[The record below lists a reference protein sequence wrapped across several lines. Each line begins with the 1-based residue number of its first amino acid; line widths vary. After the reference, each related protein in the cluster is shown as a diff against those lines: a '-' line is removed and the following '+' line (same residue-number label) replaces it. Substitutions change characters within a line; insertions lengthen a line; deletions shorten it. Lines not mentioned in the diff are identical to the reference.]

1 MQILYSDQFVPD
13 MYQKQFTW
21 ILFGVLIACSIEAQ
35 SILKLE
41 EAQARAAANYPLI
54 RQKALAQ
61 QQAQLNVSNLQ
72 KNLLPQ
78 ISLGAQA
85 TYQSE
90 VTQLPIKLPNIT
102 VDPLSKDQY
111 RALLDVN
118 QLIYDGGVIRQ
129 QQSLQRMGEKIASQQ
144 VAIELQKLRERINQ
158 IYLGALLLEYQ
169 LGQTAIVE
177 KDLQAGL
184 SRIKAQVSN
193 GTAVKAAQ
201 ASIEAE
207 LIRNQ
212 QRAIEIS
219 FSKQG
224 LLDVLAVWMG
234 DTTSVQYQLLKP
246 EEQIA
251 AADIS
256 RPELAYFM
264 LQDSVYQLQNKL
276 VDQKAAPKLSAFAQ
290 GGYGRPGLNM
300 LKNEFA
306 FFYTTGLRLQWS
318 ISSLYTNK
326 QEKELT
332 RISSRMNEVQKDQ
345 FMLQTNA
352 ALRQQLAEI
361 NKYKQLLSTD
371 QQLIGLR
378 VKVKETAAAQLE
390 NGLITP
396 ADYVREVQ
404 AEDQARQNALIH
416 EMQLLQAI
424 IQYNTISGK

>member
-1 MQILYSDQFVPD
+1 

-234 DTTSVQYQLLKP
+234 DTTSVQYQLQKP
-246 EEQIA
+246 AEQIA
-251 AADIS
+251 AAEIS

-326 QEKELT
+326 HEKELT

>member
-1 MQILYSDQFVPD
+1 

>member
-1 MQILYSDQFVPD
+1 

-41 EAQARAAANYPLI
+41 EAQARAAANYPLL

-78 ISLGAQA
+78 VSLGAQA

-129 QQSLQRMGEKIASQQ
+129 QQSLQHLGEKIASQQ

-256 RPELAYFM
+256 RPELTYFM

>member
-1 MQILYSDQFVPD
+1 

-21 ILFGVLIACSIEAQ
+21 ILFAVLIACRVEAQ

-41 EAQARAAANYPLI
+41 EAQARAAANYPLL

-158 IYLGALLLEYQ
+158 IYLGALLLEHQ

-224 LLDVLAVWMG
+224 LLEVLAVWMG
-234 DTTSVQYQLLKP
+234 DTTGVQYQLQKP
-246 EEQIA
+246 AEQIA
-251 AADIS
+251 AAEIS
-256 RPELAYFM
+256 RPELTYFM

>member
-1 MQILYSDQFVPD
+1 

-21 ILFGVLIACSIEAQ
+21 ILFGVLIACSVVAQ
-35 SILKLE
+35 STLKLE
-41 EAQARAAANYPLI
+41 EAQARAAANYPLL
-54 RQKALAQ
+54 RQKALVQ
-61 QQAQLNVSNLQ
+61 QQAQIGVNNLQ
-72 KNLLPQ
+72 KNYLPQ
-78 ISLGAQA
+78 LSLGAQA

-90 VTQLPIKLPNIT
+90 VTQLPIKLPNIN

-118 QLIYDGGVIRQ
+118 QLIYDGGVIKQ
-129 QQSLQRMGEKIASQQ
+129 QQSLQRMSEQVAAQQ
-144 VAIELQKLRERINQ
+144 VEVEMQKLRERINQ

-177 KDLQAGL
+177 KDIQAGL
-184 SRIKAQVSN
+184 NRIKAQVSN

-201 ASIEAE
+201 ASLEAE

-212 QRAIEIS
+212 QRAIELRY
-219 FSKQG
+219 SKQG

-234 DTTSVQYQLLKP
+234 DSTGVQYQLQKP
-246 EEQIA
+246 AQEIVA
-251 AADIS
+251 AAIS
-256 RPELAYFM
+256 RPELRYFM
-264 LQDSVYQLQNKL
+264 LQDSVYQLQAQL
-276 VDQKAAPKLSAFAQ
+276 VDQKTAPKLSAFAQ

-300 LKNEFA
+300 LKNEFD

-345 FMLQTNA
+345 FMLQTHA
-352 ALRQQLAEI
+352 ALRQQLAEVS
-361 NKYKQLLSTD
+361 KYKQLLATD

>member
-1 MQILYSDQFVPD
+1 

-21 ILFGVLIACSIEAQ
+21 ILFAVLIACRVEAQ

-41 EAQARAAANYPLI
+41 EAQARAAANYPLL

-78 ISLGAQA
+78 VSLGAQA

-129 QQSLQRMGEKIASQQ
+129 QQSLQHLGEKIASQQ

-201 ASIEAE
+201 ACIEAE

-371 QQLIGLR
+371 QKLIGLR

>member
-1 MQILYSDQFVPD
+1 

-21 ILFGVLIACSIEAQ
+21 ILFAVLLACRVEAQ

-41 EAQARAAANYPLI
+41 EAQARAAANYPLL

-78 ISLGAQA
+78 VSLGAQA

-169 LGQTAIVE
+169 LGLTAIVE

-234 DTTSVQYQLLKP
+234 DTTSVQYQLQKP
-246 EEQIA
+246 AEQIA
-251 AADIS
+251 AAEIS

>member
-1 MQILYSDQFVPD
+1 

-21 ILFGVLIACSIEAQ
+21 ILFAVLIACRVEAQ

-41 EAQARAAANYPLI
+41 EAQARAAANYPLL

-78 ISLGAQA
+78 VSLGAQA

-102 VDPLSKDQY
+102 VDPLSKDQC

-129 QQSLQRMGEKIASQQ
+129 QQSLQHLGEKIASQQ

-251 AADIS
+251 AAEIS

>member
-1 MQILYSDQFVPD
+1 

-41 EAQARAAANYPLI
+41 EAQARAAANYPLL

-78 ISLGAQA
+78 VSLGAQA

-158 IYLGALLLEYQ
+158 IYLGALLLEHQ

-224 LLDVLAVWMG
+224 LLEVLAVWMG
-234 DTTSVQYQLLKP
+234 DTTGVQYQLQKP
-246 EEQIA
+246 AEQIA
-251 AADIS
+251 AAEIS
-256 RPELAYFM
+256 RPELTYFM

-416 EMQLLQAI
+416 EMELLQAI

>member
-1 MQILYSDQFVPD
+1 
-13 MYQKQFTW
+13 
-21 ILFGVLIACSIEAQ
+21 
-35 SILKLE
+35 
-41 EAQARAAANYPLI
+41 
-54 RQKALAQ
+54 
-61 QQAQLNVSNLQ
+61 
-72 KNLLPQ
+72 
-78 ISLGAQA
+78 LGAQA

-90 VTQLPIKLPNIT
+90 VTQLPIKLPNIN

-118 QLIYDGGVIRQ
+118 QLIYDGGVIKQ
-129 QQSLQRMGEKIASQQ
+129 QQLLQRMSEQVAAQQ
-144 VAIELQKLRERINQ
+144 VEVEMQKLRERINQ

-184 SRIKAQVSN
+184 NRIKAQVSN

-201 ASIEAE
+201 ASLEAE

-212 QRAIEIS
+212 QRAIELRY
-219 FSKQG
+219 SKQG

-234 DTTSVQYQLLKP
+234 DSTGVQYQLQKP
-246 EEQIA
+246 AQEIVA
-251 AADIS
+251 AAIS
-256 RPELAYFM
+256 RPELRYFM
-264 LQDSVYQLQNKL
+264 LQDSVYQLQAKL
-276 VDQKAAPKLSAFAQ
+276 VDQKTAPKLSAFAQ

-300 LKNEFA
+300 LKNEFD

-352 ALRQQLAEI
+352 ALRQQLAEV
-361 NKYKQLLSTD
+361 NKYKQLLATD

>member
-1 MQILYSDQFVPD
+1 

-41 EAQARAAANYPLI
+41 EAQARAAANYPLL

-234 DTTSVQYQLLKP
+234 DTTSVQYQLQKP
-246 EEQIA
+246 AEQIA

-371 QQLIGLR
+371 QKLIGLR

>member
-1 MQILYSDQFVPD
+1 

-21 ILFGVLIACSIEAQ
+21 ILFAVLIACRVEAQ

-41 EAQARAAANYPLI
+41 EAQARAAANYPLL

-78 ISLGAQA
+78 VSLGAQA

-129 QQSLQRMGEKIASQQ
+129 QQSLQHLGEKIAIQQ

-201 ASIEAE
+201 ASVEAE

-246 EEQIA
+246 AEQIA

-256 RPELAYFM
+256 RPELGYFM

>member
-1 MQILYSDQFVPD
+1 

-21 ILFGVLIACSIEAQ
+21 ILFGLLIACSVAAQ
-35 SILKLE
+35 STLKLE
-41 EAQARAAANYPLI
+41 EAQAKAAANYPLL
-54 RQKALAQ
+54 RQKALVQ
-61 QQAQLNVSNLQ
+61 QQAQIGVANLQ
-72 KNLLPQ
+72 KNYLPQ
-78 ISLGAQA
+78 LSLGAQA

-90 VTQLPIKLPNIT
+90 VTQLPIKLPNIN

-118 QLIYDGGVIRQ
+118 QLIYDGGVIKQ
-129 QQSLQRMGEKIASQQ
+129 QQSLQRMSEQVAAQQ
-144 VAIELQKLRERINQ
+144 VEVEMQKLRERINQ

-177 KDLQAGL
+177 KDIQAGL
-184 SRIKAQVSN
+184 NRIKAQVSN

-201 ASIEAE
+201 ASLEAE

-212 QRAIEIS
+212 QRAIELNY
-219 FSKQG
+219 SKQG

-234 DTTSVQYQLLKP
+234 DSTGVQYQLQKP
-246 EEQIA
+246 AQEIVA
-251 AADIS
+251 AAIS
-256 RPELAYFM
+256 RPELRYFM
-264 LQDSVYQLQNKL
+264 LQDSVYQLQAKL
-276 VDQKAAPKLSAFAQ
+276 VDQKTAPKLSAFAQ

-300 LKNEFA
+300 LKNEFD

-326 QEKELT
+326 QEKELM

-345 FMLQTNA
+345 FMLQTHA
-352 ALRQQLAEI
+352 ALRQQLAEVS
-361 NKYKQLLSTD
+361 KYKQLLATD

>member
-1 MQILYSDQFVPD
+1 

-21 ILFGVLIACSIEAQ
+21 ILFGVLIACSIDAQ

-41 EAQARAAANYPLI
+41 EAQARAAANYPLL

-129 QQSLQRMGEKIASQQ
+129 QQSLQHLGEKIASQQ

-234 DTTSVQYQLLKP
+234 DTTSVQYQLQKP
-246 EEQIA
+246 AEQIA
-251 AADIS
+251 AAEIS
-256 RPELAYFM
+256 RPELGYFM

>member
-1 MQILYSDQFVPD
+1 

-21 ILFGVLIACSIEAQ
+21 ILFGLLIACSVAAQ
-35 SILKLE
+35 SVLKLE
-41 EAQARAAANYPLI
+41 EAQARAAANYPLL
-54 RQKALAQ
+54 RQKALVQ
-61 QQAQLNVSNLQ
+61 QQAQIGVANLH
-72 KNLLPQ
+72 KNYLPQ
-78 ISLGAQA
+78 LSLGAQA

-90 VTQLPIKLPNIT
+90 VAQLPIKLPNVQ

-129 QQSLQRMGEKIASQQ
+129 QQSLQRMGEKIATKQ
-144 VAIELQKLRERINQ
+144 VEVELQKLRERINQ
-158 IYLGALLLEYQ
+158 LYIGALLLEYQ

-184 SRIKAQVSN
+184 NRIKAQVGN

-201 ASIEAE
+201 ASLEAE

-246 EEQIA
+246 AEQIA
-251 AADIS
+251 AAEIS

>member
-1 MQILYSDQFVPD
+1 

-21 ILFGVLIACSIEAQ
+21 ILFGVLIACSIDAQ

-41 EAQARAAANYPLI
+41 EAQARAAANYPLL

-78 ISLGAQA
+78 VSLGAQA

-129 QQSLQRMGEKIASQQ
+129 QQSLQHLGEKIASQQ

-234 DTTSVQYQLLKP
+234 DTTSVQYQLQKP
-246 EEQIA
+246 AEQIA
-251 AADIS
+251 AAEIS

-404 AEDQARQNALIH
+404 SEDQARQNALIH

>member
-1 MQILYSDQFVPD
+1 

-129 QQSLQRMGEKIASQQ
+129 QQSLQHLGEKIASQQ

-246 EEQIA
+246 AEQIA
-251 AADIS
+251 AAEIS

>member
-1 MQILYSDQFVPD
+1 ML
-13 MYQKQFTW
+13 
-21 ILFGVLIACSIEAQ
+21 LGVLITFSVTAQ
-35 SILKLE
+35 PILKLE
-41 EAQARAAANYPLI
+41 EAQAKAAANYPLL
-54 RQKALAQ
+54 RQKALVQ
-61 QQAQLNVSNLQ
+61 QQAQIGVSNLQ
-72 KNLLPQ
+72 KNYLPQ
-78 ISLGAQA
+78 LSLGAQA

-90 VTQLPIKLPNIT
+90 VTQLPIKLPNIN

-118 QLIYDGGVIRQ
+118 QLIYDGGVIKQ
-129 QQSLQRMGEKIASQQ
+129 QQSLQRMGEQVAAQQ
-144 VAIELQKLRERINQ
+144 VEVEMQKLRERINQ
-158 IYLGALLLEYQ
+158 LYLGALLLEYQ

-184 SRIKAQVSN
+184 SRIKAQVTN

-201 ASIEAE
+201 ASLEAE

-212 QRAIEIS
+212 QRAIELRY
-219 FSKQG
+219 SKQG

-234 DTTSVQYQLLKP
+234 DSTGVHYQLQKP
-246 EEQIA
+246 AQEIISAE
-251 AADIS
+251 IS
-256 RPELAYFM
+256 RPELTYFM
-264 LQDSVYQLQNKL
+264 LQDSVYKLQGKL
-276 VDQKAAPKLSAFAQ
+276 LDQKTAPKLSAFAQ

-318 ISSLYTNK
+318 ISNLYTNK

-345 FMLQTNA
+345 FLLQTNA
-352 ALRQQLAEI
+352 ALRQQLAEV
-361 NKYKQLLSTD
+361 NKYKQLLATD

>member
-1 MQILYSDQFVPD
+1 

-41 EAQARAAANYPLI
+41 EAQARAAANYPLL

-78 ISLGAQA
+78 VSLGAQA

-129 QQSLQRMGEKIASQQ
+129 QQSLQHLGEKIASQQ

>member
-1 MQILYSDQFVPD
+1 

-21 ILFGVLIACSIEAQ
+21 ILLGVLIAYSVAAQ
-35 SILKLE
+35 PILKLE
-41 EAQARAAANYPLI
+41 EAQAKAAANYPLL
-54 RQKALAQ
+54 RQKALVQ
-61 QQAQLNVSNLQ
+61 QQAQIGVSNLQ
-72 KNLLPQ
+72 KNYLPQ
-78 ISLGAQA
+78 LSLGAQA

-90 VTQLPIKLPNIT
+90 VTQLPIKLPNVN

-118 QLIYDGGVIRQ
+118 QLIYDGGVIKQ
-129 QQSLQRMGEKIASQQ
+129 QQSLQRMGEQVAEQQ
-144 VAIELQKLRERINQ
+144 VVIEMQKLRERINQ

-169 LGQTAIVE
+169 LGQTSIVE

-184 SRIKAQVSN
+184 NRIKAQVSN

-201 ASIEAE
+201 ASLEAE

-234 DTTSVQYQLLKP
+234 DSTGVQYQLQKP
-246 EEQIA
+246 AQEIVS
-251 AADIS
+251 ADIS
-256 RPELAYFM
+256 RPELRYFM
-264 LQDSVYQLQNKL
+264 LQDSVYQLQGRL
-276 VDQKAAPKLSAFAQ
+276 VDQKTAPKLSAFAQ

-332 RISSRMNEVQKDQ
+332 RISSRINEVQKDQ
-345 FMLQTNA
+345 FLLQTNA
-352 ALRQQLAEI
+352 ALRQQLAEV
-361 NKYKQLLSTD
+361 NKCKQLLATD

-404 AEDQARQNALIH
+404 AEDLARQNALIH

>member
-1 MQILYSDQFVPD
+1 

-21 ILFGVLIACSIEAQ
+21 ILFGVLIACSIDAQ

-41 EAQARAAANYPLI
+41 EAQARAAANYPLL

-78 ISLGAQA
+78 VSLGAQA

-234 DTTSVQYQLLKP
+234 DTTSVQYQLQKP
-246 EEQIA
+246 AEQIA
-251 AADIS
+251 AAEIS

-290 GGYGRPGLNM
+290 GGFGRPGLNM

-318 ISSLYTNK
+318 IYSLYTNK

-371 QQLIGLR
+371 QKLIGLR

>member
-1 MQILYSDQFVPD
+1 

-21 ILFGVLIACSIEAQ
+21 ILFAVLIACRVEAQ

-41 EAQARAAANYPLI
+41 EAQARAAANYPLL

-129 QQSLQRMGEKIASQQ
+129 QQSLQHLGEKIAIQQ

-246 EEQIA
+246 AEQIA
-251 AADIS
+251 AAEIS
-256 RPELAYFM
+256 RPELGYFM

>member
-1 MQILYSDQFVPD
+1 

-41 EAQARAAANYPLI
+41 EAQARAAANYPLL

-78 ISLGAQA
+78 VSLGAQA

-129 QQSLQRMGEKIASQQ
+129 QQSLQHLGEKIASQQ

-246 EEQIA
+246 AEQIA
-251 AADIS
+251 AAEIS

>member
-1 MQILYSDQFVPD
+1 

-41 EAQARAAANYPLI
+41 EAQARAAANYPLL

-129 QQSLQRMGEKIASQQ
+129 QQSLQHLGEKIASQQ

-246 EEQIA
+246 AEQIA
-251 AADIS
+251 AAEIS

-371 QQLIGLR
+371 QKLIGLR

>member
-1 MQILYSDQFVPD
+1 

-21 ILFGVLIACSIEAQ
+21 ILFGVLIACSIDAQ

-41 EAQARAAANYPLI
+41 EAQARAAANYPLL

-61 QQAQLNVSNLQ
+61 QHAQLNVSNLQ

-78 ISLGAQA
+78 VSLGAQA

-129 QQSLQRMGEKIASQQ
+129 QQSLQHLGEKIASQQ

-371 QQLIGLR
+371 QKLIGLR

>member
-1 MQILYSDQFVPD
+1 

-21 ILFGVLIACSIEAQ
+21 ILFAVLIACRVEAQ

-41 EAQARAAANYPLI
+41 EAQARAAANYPLL

-78 ISLGAQA
+78 VSLGAQA

-129 QQSLQRMGEKIASQQ
+129 QQSLQHLGEKIAIQQ

-201 ASIEAE
+201 ASVEAE

-246 EEQIA
+246 AEQIA
-251 AADIS
+251 AAEIS
-256 RPELAYFM
+256 RPELGYFM

>member
-1 MQILYSDQFVPD
+1 

-129 QQSLQRMGEKIASQQ
+129 QQSLQHLGEKIASQQ

-234 DTTSVQYQLLKP
+234 DTTSVQYQLQKP
-246 EEQIA
+246 AEQIA
-251 AADIS
+251 AAGIS

>member
-1 MQILYSDQFVPD
+1 

-21 ILFGVLIACSIEAQ
+21 ILFGLLIACSVAAQ
-35 SILKLE
+35 PVLKLE
-41 EAQARAAANYPLI
+41 EAQARAAANYPLL
-54 RQKALAQ
+54 RQKALVQ
-61 QQAQLNVSNLQ
+61 QQAQIGVANLQ
-72 KNLLPQ
+72 KNYLPQ
-78 ISLGAQA
+78 LSFGAQA

-90 VTQLPIKLPNIT
+90 VTQLPIKLPNIN

-111 RALLDVN
+111 RALLDIN
-118 QLIYDGGVIRQ
+118 QLIYDGGVIKQ
-129 QQSLQRMGEKIASQQ
+129 QQSLQRMSEQVAAQQ
-144 VAIELQKLRERINQ
+144 VEVEMQKLRERINQ

-184 SRIKAQVSN
+184 NRIKAQVSN

-201 ASIEAE
+201 ASLEAE

-212 QRAIEIS
+212 QRAIELRYN
-219 FSKQG
+219 KQG
-224 LLDVLAVWMG
+224 LLDVLSVWMG
-234 DTTSVQYQLLKP
+234 ESTGVQYQLQKP
-246 EEQIA
+246 AQEIVA
-251 AADIS
+251 AAIS
-256 RPELAYFM
+256 RPELRYFM
-264 LQDSVYQLQNKL
+264 LQDSVYQLQAKL
-276 VDQKAAPKLSAFAQ
+276 VEQKTAPKLSAFAQ

-306 FFYTTGLRLQWS
+306 FFYTTGFRLQWS
-318 ISSLYTNK
+318 ISNLYTNK

-352 ALRQQLAEI
+352 ALRQQLAEV
-361 NKYKQLLSTD
+361 NKYKQLLATD

>member
-1 MQILYSDQFVPD
+1 

-41 EAQARAAANYPLI
+41 EAQARAAANYPLL

-396 ADYVREVQ
+396 SDYVREVQ

>member
-1 MQILYSDQFVPD
+1 

-129 QQSLQRMGEKIASQQ
+129 QQSLQHLGEKIASQQ

-177 KDLQAGL
+177 NDLQAGL

-246 EEQIA
+246 AEQIA
-251 AADIS
+251 AAEIS

>member
-1 MQILYSDQFVPD
+1 

-21 ILFGVLIACSIEAQ
+21 ILFAVLLACRVEAQ

-41 EAQARAAANYPLI
+41 EAQARAAANYPLL

-78 ISLGAQA
+78 VSLGAQA

-169 LGQTAIVE
+169 LGLTAIVE

>member
-1 MQILYSDQFVPD
+1 

-41 EAQARAAANYPLI
+41 EAQARAAANYPLL

-78 ISLGAQA
+78 VSLGAQA

-129 QQSLQRMGEKIASQQ
+129 QQSLQHLGEKIASQQ

-234 DTTSVQYQLLKP
+234 DTTSVQYQLQKP
-246 EEQIA
+246 AEQIA
-251 AADIS
+251 AAEIS

>member
-1 MQILYSDQFVPD
+1 

-41 EAQARAAANYPLI
+41 EAQARAAANYPLL

-78 ISLGAQA
+78 VSLGAQA

-129 QQSLQRMGEKIASQQ
+129 QQSLQHLGEKIAIQQ

-201 ASIEAE
+201 ASVEAE

-246 EEQIA
+246 AEQIA

-256 RPELAYFM
+256 RPELGYFM

>member
-1 MQILYSDQFVPD
+1 

-21 ILFGVLIACSIEAQ
+21 ILFGVLIACNVEAQ

-41 EAQARAAANYPLI
+41 EAQARAAANYPLL

-61 QQAQLNVSNLQ
+61 HQVQLNVSNLQ

-129 QQSLQRMGEKIASQQ
+129 QQSLQHLGEKIASQQ

-177 KDLQAGL
+177 NDLQAGL

-246 EEQIA
+246 AEQIA
-251 AADIS
+251 AAEIS

>member
-1 MQILYSDQFVPD
+1 M
-13 MYQKQFTW
+13 
-21 ILFGVLIACSIEAQ
+21 ACCLEAQ
-35 SILKLE
+35 PILKLE
-41 EAQARAAANYPLI
+41 EAQARAAANYPLL
-54 RQKALAQ
+54 RQKALVQ
-61 QQAQLNVSNLQ
+61 QQAQIGVTNLQ
-72 KNLLPQ
+72 KNYLPQ
-78 ISLGAQA
+78 LSLGAQA

-90 VTQLPIKLPNIT
+90 VTQLPIKIPNIT

-118 QLIYDGGVIRQ
+118 QLIFDGGVIKQ
-129 QQSLQRMGEKIASQQ
+129 QQSLQRMGEQVATQQ
-144 VAIELQKLRERINQ
+144 VAIEMQKLRERINQ
-158 IYLGALLLEYQ
+158 LYLGALLLEYQ
-169 LGQTAIVE
+169 LVQTSIVE

-184 SRIKAQVSN
+184 NRIKAQVSN

-201 ASIEAE
+201 ASLEAE

-224 LLDVLAVWMG
+224 LLDVLAVWIG
-234 DTTSVQYQLLKP
+234 DSTGVQYQLQKP
-246 EEQIA
+246 VQEIVSE
-251 AADIS
+251 DIS
-256 RPELAYFM
+256 RPELRYFI
-264 LQDSVYQLQNKL
+264 LQDSVYQLQSKL
-276 VDQKAAPKLSAFAQ
+276 VDQKTAPKLSAFAQ

-318 ISSLYTNK
+318 IASLYTNK

-345 FMLQTNA
+345 YMLQTNA
-352 ALRQQLAEI
+352 ALRQQLAEV
-361 NKYKQLLSTD
+361 NKYKQLLATD

>member
-1 MQILYSDQFVPD
+1 

-21 ILFGVLIACSIEAQ
+21 ILFGLLIACSVAAQ
-35 SILKLE
+35 STLKLE
-41 EAQARAAANYPLI
+41 EAQVKAAANYPLL
-54 RQKALAQ
+54 RQKALVQ
-61 QQAQLNVSNLQ
+61 QQAQIGVASLQ
-72 KNLLPQ
+72 KNYLPQ
-78 ISLGAQA
+78 LSLGAQA

-90 VTQLPIKLPNIT
+90 VTQLPIKLPNVN

-118 QLIYDGGVIRQ
+118 QLIYDGGVIKQ
-129 QQSLQRMGEKIASQQ
+129 QQSLQRMSEQVAAQQ
-144 VAIELQKLRERINQ
+144 VEVEMQKLRERINQ

-177 KDLQAGL
+177 KDIQAGL
-184 SRIKAQVSN
+184 NRIKAQVSN

-201 ASIEAE
+201 ASLEAE

-212 QRAIEIS
+212 QRAIELRY
-219 FSKQG
+219 SKQG

-234 DTTSVQYQLLKP
+234 DSTGVQYQLQKP
-246 EEQIA
+246 AQEIVA
-251 AADIS
+251 AAIS
-256 RPELAYFM
+256 RPELRYFM
-264 LQDSVYQLQNKL
+264 LQDSVYQLQAKL
-276 VDQKAAPKLSAFAQ
+276 VDQKTAPKLSAFAQ

-300 LKNEFA
+300 LKNEFD

-352 ALRQQLAEI
+352 ALRQQLAEV
-361 NKYKQLLSTD
+361 NKYKQLLATD

>member
-1 MQILYSDQFVPD
+1 

-21 ILFGVLIACSIEAQ
+21 ILFAVLIACRVEAQ

-41 EAQARAAANYPLI
+41 EAQARAAANYPLL

-78 ISLGAQA
+78 VSLGAQA

-129 QQSLQRMGEKIASQQ
+129 QQSLQHLGEKIASQQ

-234 DTTSVQYQLLKP
+234 DTTSVQYQLQKP
-246 EEQIA
+246 AEQIA
-251 AADIS
+251 AAEIS

>member
-41 EAQARAAANYPLI
+41 EAQARAAANYPLL

-61 QQAQLNVSNLQ
+61 QQVQLNVSNLQ

-234 DTTSVQYQLLKP
+234 DTTSVQYQLQKP
-246 EEQIA
+246 AEQIA
-251 AADIS
+251 AAEIS
-256 RPELAYFM
+256 RPELGYFM

-371 QQLIGLR
+371 QKLIGLR